1 MPPSPCSSSLL
12 QVPIS
17 LPGQKQVQVT
27 SNLPMIREMN
37 PVPGGLLQRGMP
49 TVAAAYQSPPP
60 PQLQQARS
68 SPRTSPTQQQQQ
80 VASNL
85 PPGIPLVPQ
94 QQQPQYSM
102 NQQLLL
108 LGRQGLQT
116 TPGYTPPGT
125 PPDFEYTSS
134 TPNVRS

>member
-1 MPPSPCSSSLL
+1 
-12 QVPIS
+12 
-17 LPGQKQVQVT
+17 
-27 SNLPMIREMN
+27 MIREMN

-94 QQQPQYSM
+94 QQYSPPQQQYSM

-125 PPDFEYTSS
+125 PPDFEYASN
-134 TPNVRS
+134 TPNVRLRCRLIFTPPRYTLCVQCALRPC